1 MSKGP
6 PGSTIL
12 GPSSAAGTTSWS
24 GSLPTRVRFGETGFS
39 LPLRCTRALMSSPF
53 WLRRLVPFLI
63 PLVALAL
70 PNTAGAQNDER
81 KVLGDA
87 GAVFEEMM
95 DMREKAIPPALLDDA
110 RAVAV
115 IPGVVKGAF
124 FVGGRRGRGV
134 LLTRRD
140 DQSWS
145 APAFLTLTGGS
156 FGFQI
161 GGSSTDVILVF
172 LNHGSVESLVD
183 GKITLGGNASVAAGP
198 VGRNAEAVTDGRL
211 KAEIYSYSRS
221 RGAFVGV
228 ALEGADLDFSES
240 NNEAMY
246 GEGVSVHDILYGS
259 TPSPDGAQHLRALL
273 AEHSP

>member
-1 MSKGP
+1 
-6 PGSTIL
+6 
-12 GPSSAAGTTSWS
+12 
-24 GSLPTRVRFGETGFS
+24 
-39 LPLRCTRALMSSPF
+39 MSSPF